1 MILKRIYYV
10 LFNTL
15 EKSLISVL
23 SPCAIITLQLKPQKD
38 ITSTSA
44 VVEDSAP
51 GCTATELLVRPVTKG
66 TVSSCTTCM
75 RPLTL
80 GWFLGGT
87 STLESNTYSS
97 DLAAFYLAAL
107 FHHSELFSIHLHRQ
121 PDYHPL
127 RYVHNNNSLSGV
139 ITVDHASSRGHTE

>member
-15 EKSLISVL
+15 EKYFIPVP
-23 SPCAIITLQLKPQKD
+23 SPCAIITSQLKPQKD
-38 ITSTSA
+38 ITSRSA
-44 VVEDSAP
+44 VIKESAP
-51 GCTATELLVRPVTKG
+51 ACTATEPLFCPVTKD
-66 TVSSCTTCM
+66 TVSACTTCI

-87 STLESNTYSS
+87 STLECDGDSS

-107 FHHSELFSIHLHRQ
+107 FHHSDLFSIHLHRQ

-127 RYVHNNNSLSGV
+127 CSIHNNNSLSGV
-139 ITVDHASSRGHTE
+139 IIMDHVSSRGHRG